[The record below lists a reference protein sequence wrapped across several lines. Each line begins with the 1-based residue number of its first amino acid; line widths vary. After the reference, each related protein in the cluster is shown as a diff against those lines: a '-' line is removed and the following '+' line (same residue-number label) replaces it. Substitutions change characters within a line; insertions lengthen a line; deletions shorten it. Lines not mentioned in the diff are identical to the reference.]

1 MWVPYLVLCLEC
13 FLHSQS
19 LWKQWWQLW
28 SAWPV
33 DVDLLFWTEQGTC
46 SAESELPTLQIGC
59 PWTAFDDHTSGAGMV
74 LECTVIARRH
84 ARWLDTREWSLGLYW
99 CRSWFPKTV
108 LELSPRS
115 EILTEP
121 TTLGLTRSGMFTR
134 YCVLCRQGLR
144 ASFQATV
151 PELWQLAA
159 SSC

>member
-108 LELSPRS
+108 LEFSPQDLKSSQNRLLWASHALACSPVTVCCAGKGCGPRS
-115 EILTEP
+115 RRP
-121 TTLGLTRSGMFTR
+121 SQNCGN
-134 YCVLCRQGLR
+134 
-144 ASFQATV
+144 
-151 PELWQLAA
+151 
-159 SSC
+159 